1 MPRLCVGFRS
11 DNSNFTLHGR
21 RTGVPPVHV
30 CPERNAQIYKG
41 AIQLG
46 GRKETVASPD
56 WVVGRAGFRKHDR
69 DFRQMLVAL
78 RDPFLTQEVEAAR
91 LKLFPYDETSGKSSL
106 FT

>member
-1 MPRLCVGFRS
+1 MVGEREFHR
-11 DNSNFTLHGR
+11 FTF
-21 RTGVPPVHV
+21 V
-30 CPERNAQIYKG
+30 RNATHRSTKG